1 MQEVRIT
8 YVGDGVLDV
17 PCRQLPVCKLLRVQR
32 GPTAQIG
39 LFCLRRPHF
48 LCRQEMGE
56 RSDSGE
62 ALTAVAIVP
71 LLRSLLPC
79 SPQSRPPPRPP
90 PGRWR
95 VSLLRGSRYL
105 NSTINRNLP
114 EKARLL
120 GAVLFGFIWAAFCRS
135 CCRFRISDA
144 ECFRSMGRSECLRAH
159 PLQRA
164 PCRSAAAL
172 YRDLRMR

>member
-1 MQEVRIT
+1 MPSPCTIDTIRTTVPCHCEERSDVAISSSCKFAACCVFNVEQ
-8 YVGDGVLDV
+8 VLDF
-17 PCRQLPVCKLLRVQR
+17 
-32 GPTAQIG
+32 G

-95 VSLLRGSRYL
+95 VSLLRGGRFLTERQIGIYTSFFGGTYSSRSPML
-105 NSTINRNLP
+105 QSRVAQMRAKTSVSKRVTV
-114 EKARLL
+114 LL
-120 GAVLFGFIWAAFCRS
+120 
-135 CCRFRISDA
+135 
-144 ECFRSMGRSECLRAH
+144 
-159 PLQRA
+159 Q
-164 PCRSAAAL
+164 
-172 YRDLRMR
+172 